1 MYNFVT
7 LQVYHVDCGKCFYM
21 NNTDGRKLSEQGFEE
36 ALRMFF
42 DNGEIF
48 RCELI
53 CCFIQKLKAVL
64 DVMEKDLCSYR
75 FYNSSLLLVYEG
87 EGARYS
93 RIGKMDCFM
102 NPSDNHST
110 LDGSLEQCTCE
121 CTSEQMDI
129 RMIDF
134 AHVSRDDSHA
144 DKSSCDTCPDK
155 GYIFGLKSLIRILR
169 KIQEDHH
176 RKKNLEFVGLTDNAE
191 RDSVD
196 S

>member
-1 MYNFVT
+1 M
-7 LQVYHVDCGKCFYM
+7 QVYHVDCGKYFYM
-21 NNTDGRKLSEQGFEE
+21 NNTDGRKLSEQGLEE

-48 RCELI
+48 CCELI
-53 CCFIQKLKAVL
+53 CCFIQKLKDVL

-87 EGARYS
+87 EGTWYS
-93 RIGKMDCFM
+93 RKGGTDCFT

-110 LDGSLEQCTCE
+110 HHGSLEQCTCK
-121 CTSEQMDI
+121 CSNEQMDI

-134 AHVSRDDSHA
+134 AHVSRDDSHT

-155 GYIFGLKSLIRILR
+155 GYILGLKSLIRILR
-169 KIQEDHH
+169 KIQEDYH
-176 RKKNLEFVGLTDNAE
+176 RKKRVEFAGLTDNAE
-191 RDSVD
+191 RDSV
-196 S
+196 